1 MELGSCI
8 PFAGAI
14 FAVAGTCFQMFSDVK
29 ENDQN
34 ITDMKLFI
42 DNVTEWMQ
50 AITPCVGASEMETVP
65 KAFKG
70 MNEAFDELV
79 LTMQQWV
86 DRTGIVKALG
96 GAEYKQKFE
105 SLKEKVKELKSCV
118 ADAIGAETA
127 KKQAELEKASSER
140 LDEIQA
146 ELDNLKDVQKVQ
158 EEMDGRISQLEL
170 LPAVVET
177 LADNMEVLMAKMA
190 HLEAASK
197 KSARPPPPREE
208 TLWYLMQN
216 ALEFEGAQC
225 KWTELKMG
233 FEYIFDCRLPFE
245 QARGLRFA
253 MDIERTGQIKKI
265 EWFQWYQTWQKTGKN
280 VEDYCLEL
288 ATKVPPGK
296 FAR

>member
-1 MELGSCI
+1 
-8 PFAGAI
+8 
-14 FAVAGTCFQMFSDVK
+14 
-29 ENDQN
+29 
-34 ITDMKLFI
+34 
-42 DNVTEWMQ
+42 
-50 AITPCVGASEMETVP
+50 
-65 KAFKG
+65 
-70 MNEAFDELV
+70 
-79 LTMQQWV
+79 
-86 DRTGIVKALG
+86 
-96 GAEYKQKFE
+96 
-105 SLKEKVKELKSCV
+105 VKELKSCV
-118 ADAIGAETA
+118 SDAIGAETA
-127 KKQAELEKASSER
+127 KKVKELEECPER